1 LRLQVQVN
9 YKAYSDEEFILAVK
23 ESKSLAGV
31 MKKIGIKPV
40 GGNYHTVKKKILEFG
55 LDTSHFSGK
64 ASIPK
69 GTELKKFDEL
79 VSTDA
84 IKKRLVKERGHQ
96 CECCQK
102 TMWLGGSIVL
112 ELDHVNGD
120 RFNNT
125 RENLQLLCPN
135 CHALTPTY
143 RGKNISQE
151 SKESMSVRMKQRGL
165 KSTKDNTSRSPN
177 HSACKGKT
185 SAIKIIPQALFCQD
199 CNCQVKTKSKT
210 GRCLPCHAKA
220 SRKTTRPPLE
230 ILMSEV
236 ANSSFVAVGRK
247 YGVSDNAIR
256 KWLRAEGCDPR
267 TIKSVQYQ
275 FKSG

>member
-125 RENLQLLCPN
+125 RENLRLLCPN

-143 RGKNISQE
+143 RGKNISKE
-151 SKESMSVRMKQRGL
+151 SKGSMSIRMKQRGC
-165 KSTKDNTSRSPN
+165 KNTEEN
-177 HSACKGKT
+177 
-185 SAIKIIPQALFCQD
+185 IPFLFCQD

-220 SRKTTRPPLE
+220 SRKTARPPLE
-230 ILMSEV
+230 ILMSEI
-236 ANSSFVAVGRK
+236 ANSSFIAVGRK

-275 FKSG
+275 FKSGQGH